1 MQKKNNPLYDL
12 HLPYWQQ
19 IRTFVRGMNDVKD
32 YIQDVTSNI
41 SVAGRLRNKEY
52 KDRACYVNFPARTR
66 NVFTGAVFRK
76 PYEVELTAG
85 LDYLIDN
92 VNGADLSLEHLAKSC
107 ISNVI
112 ECGRHG
118 LFVDYGVSAKIVQY
132 TAENIT
138 DWETDEAGN
147 LIMVELIT
155 GKDTTKKLRIVDD
168 VYLVEFYEKEE
179 LQEVVEPTKAD
190 GSRFNYIPFVFV
202 GSVDNSPDVDEM
214 PLWAIVDLTRGHLQ
228 NSADMEDIA
237 KYMIPTPAVTAPN
250 KSWVDEMLPNGT
262 YTFGDGSVIP
272 LPEGG
277 TAILLQ
283 AQENQMHS
291 KLMEQKEDQL
301 VKIGARIMT
310 GESSANKTAEATRIE
325 YSSENSVLDN
335 LVGNVETG
343 IKWCLEVCG
352 EFMGVDGEIVFR
364 MNRDYYEEGTNPQMI
379 MALANM
385 IDRAVLSDVAVFNYL
400 KKTGIVGE
408 EVTIDDIKSELSNY
422 SNGL

>member
-1 MQKKNNPLYDL
+1 MKQKKNHPQYDL
-12 HLPYWQQ
+12 YLPYWQQ
-19 IRTFVRGMNDVKD
+19 IRVFVRGMNDVKD
-32 YIQDVTSNI
+32 YIQDVTRDPSLD
-41 SVAGRLRNKEY
+41 GRRRNKEY

-66 NVFTGAVFRK
+66 NAFTGAVFRK
-76 PYEVELTAG
+76 PYEVELPAS
-85 LDYLIDN
+85 LEYLISN
-92 VNGADLSLEHLAKSC
+92 VDGADLTLEHLSKSA

-132 TAENIT
+132 SAENIT
-138 DWETDEAGN
+138 DWDTDESGN
-147 LIMVELIT
+147 LIMVELST
-155 GKDTTKKLRIVDD
+155 GKDTSKKLKLVDD
-168 VYLVEFYEKEE
+168 VYLVEFYIKEE
-179 LQEVVEPTKAD
+179 LQYTVEPTKAD

-250 KSWVDEMLPNGT
+250 ASWVEEMLPNGT

-277 TAILLQ
+277 TATLLQ

-291 KLMEQKEDQL
+291 RLMEQKEEQL

-310 GESSANKTAEATRIE
+310 GESSSNKTAEATRIE

-335 LVGNVETG
+335 LVGNVETA

-352 EFMGVDGEIVFR
+352 EFMGVDGEVVFNL
-364 MNRDYYEEGTNPQMI
+364 NRDYYESSVDPQII
-379 MALANM
+379 MAQANM
-385 IDRAVLSDVAVFNYL
+385 LDRGIIGITDTRQYLRKIGMIERGDEEIDA
-400 KKTGIVGE
+400 
-408 EVTIDDIKSELSNY
+408 EVSNSETL
-422 SNGL
+422 